1 MNNKEKN
8 NIDKNNAICLNKNQI
23 KNVLMKTKNIEPGK
37 NELNLANIIDS
48 EKENKNDLGKVI

>member
-8 NIDKNNAICLNKNQI
+8 NIDKNNAICLNNNQI
-23 KNVLMKTKNIEPGK
+23 KNVINDNKNIEPGK

>member
-8 NIDKNNAICLNKNQI
+8 NIDKNNAICLNNNQI
-23 KNVLMKTKNIEPGK
+23 KNVLMITKNIEPGK